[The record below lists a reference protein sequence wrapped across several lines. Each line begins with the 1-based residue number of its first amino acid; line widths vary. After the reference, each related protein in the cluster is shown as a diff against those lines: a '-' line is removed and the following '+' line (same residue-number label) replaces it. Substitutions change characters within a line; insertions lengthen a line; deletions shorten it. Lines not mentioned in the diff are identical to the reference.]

1 MMKQQE
7 RALVKSDLISE
18 IKSQLSI
25 KELIQKLGL
34 EMNSNGFVHSIYK
47 QERTPS
53 MKIYEGTNSFFCF
66 ASNQG
71 GDILKLYV
79 DYYRID
85 LKQAIKEL
93 AELLNKPEREFKRPS
108 RAKMYQSSPPLEK
121 FALIE
126 SEKEFFEERVAII
139 EYEGGFDRKTAE
151 ALAVNEIIEDRK
163 RIRASIYEGLF
174 RFNIGSGIDIEA
186 LDYLTG
192 KDRNIDL
199 ETLERHRIFSINSV
213 SKSIDFLHS
222 NFSKD
227 ELNLSGL
234 FSRKEYFIFSFHRI
248 IIPYLEAGRITY
260 LRGRY
265 FDSEGNSIPQHNF
278 SKYIGLTNYFAG
290 LSSKRLYNID
300 MLRTLPAGSDLVI
313 CEGEFDSLIINSKTN
328 LPAIAIPGTTNFP
341 KDKVQLLSNYNLFL
355 AFDSDQAGE
364 LAVQNIAALFDKP
377 IKQIKLKNY
386 KDISE
391 LFTNGTN

>member
-1 MMKQQE
+1 MN
-7 RALVKSDLISE
+7 LPGKSDLIFE

-25 KELIQKLGL
+25 KELVQRLGL
-34 EMNSNGFVHSIYK
+34 RMNSSGFVQSIYK

-53 MKIYEGTNSFFCF
+53 MKIYEETNSFFCF
-66 ASNQG
+66 ATNQG
-71 GDILKLYV
+71 GDILKFYA
-79 DYYRID
+79 DYYRVD

-93 AELLNKPEREFKRPS
+93 AEFLHKPEGGSKANQERPY
-108 RAKMYQSSPPLEK
+108 KIETYQGSSSLEM

-126 SEKEFFEERVAII
+126 SEKEFFQERAAIL
-139 EYEGGFDRKTAE
+139 ENEAGFDKKTAE
-151 ALAVNEIIEDRK
+151 AAALNEIIEARK
-163 RIRASIYEGLF
+163 RIRASIYEGLYQ
-174 RFNIGSGIDIEA
+174 FNISSGIEGKA

-192 KDRNIDL
+192 KNRNLDL
-199 ETLERHRIFSINSV
+199 ETLKKYKIFSINSV
-213 SKSIDFLHS
+213 SKSIDFLRS
-222 NFSKD
+222 IFSKD

-248 IIPYLEAGRITY
+248 IIPYFEAGGVAY

-265 FDSEGNSIPQHNF
+265 FDSDGNSIPQRDF
-278 SKYIGLTNYFAG
+278 SKYIGLTNYFSG

-300 MLRTLPAGSDLVI
+300 LLRTLPAGSDLVI
-313 CEGEFDSLIINSKTN
+313 CEGEFDSTIINSKTN

-341 KDKVQLLSNYNLFL
+341 KDNVQLLSNYNIFL

-391 LFTNGTN
+391 LFTNGIN